1 MEEIEKLGMPQKAS
15 DLVALQ
21 QIVDRTKL
29 ALKAQPELLSSEA
42 MESIMGDLDEAQMS
56 IDSET
61 ELS

>member
-1 MEEIEKLGMPQKAS
+1 MPQRAS